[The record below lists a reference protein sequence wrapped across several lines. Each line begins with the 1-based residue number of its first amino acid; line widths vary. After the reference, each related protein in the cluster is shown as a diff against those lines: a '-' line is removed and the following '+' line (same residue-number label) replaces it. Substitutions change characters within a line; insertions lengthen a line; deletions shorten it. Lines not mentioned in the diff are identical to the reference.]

1 MNNLQDNDV
10 DLLNLMN
17 DVSTHERLWR
27 PLIHVFDLDW
37 YSDDRTVK
45 IFIDRIMFWII
56 QDIQT
61 YINRNLYD
69 LLKRNLEEENK
80 MSIQGKCSFLNV
92 DGDELARAS
101 YAIKNISTI
110 SQTHERINK
119 SDKEFIDKML
129 VNINE
134 EKNQLERKL
143 KLQLKLKLV

>member
-1 MNNLQDNDV
+1 
-10 DLLNLMN
+10 
-17 DVSTHERLWR
+17 
-27 PLIHVFDLDW
+27 
-37 YSDDRTVK
+37 
-45 IFIDRIMFWII
+45 
-56 QDIQT
+56 
-61 YINRNLYD
+61 
-69 LLKRNLEEENK
+69 